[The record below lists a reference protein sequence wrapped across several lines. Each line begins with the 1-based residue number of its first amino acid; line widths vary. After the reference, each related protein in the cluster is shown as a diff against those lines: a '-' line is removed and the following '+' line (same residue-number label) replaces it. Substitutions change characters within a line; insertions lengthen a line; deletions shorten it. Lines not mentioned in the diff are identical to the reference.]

1 MKADRKDILIIRS
14 TERTVAMKKI
24 ALLILA
30 LLLVFSSFASAET
43 YFPEFTVNMEEEF
56 TDGVYDVGFTTEDI
70 DDRYMYV
77 SIYEEV
83 IFDTVAVHEMKV
95 GDRIDIYE
103 DVEIKTLTKEDDGSI
118 NINGGYEEGGFTLV
132 PADEGGI
139 YKTRDYEYQLYIIRG
154 LAQLTMADEVELEY
168 WYQNSDGSVAAD
180 NKTAKVPCNKL
191 RETIVEKLEADAFY
205 PGSATVEIENGLVV
219 KVKIDYAPFG

>member
-1 MKADRKDILIIRS
+1 
-14 TERTVAMKKI
+14 MKKI
-24 ALLILA
+24 ALLLLT
-30 LLLVFSSFASAET
+30 LLLVFSSIASAET
-43 YFPEFTVNMEEEF
+43 YFPEFNINMEEDF
-56 TDGVYDVGFTTEDI
+56 VDGVYDVGFTIEDI
-70 DDRYMYV
+70 DDRYMNV

-95 GDRIDIYE
+95 GDHIAIYE

-118 NINGGYEEGGFTLV
+118 NINGGYEEDGYTLV

-139 YKTRDYEYQLYIIRG
+139 YKTRDYEYQLYVIRG
-154 LAQLTMADEVELEY
+154 LAQLTMADDVELEY

-180 NKTAKVPCNKL
+180 NKTVKVPCGKL
-191 RETIVEKLEADAFY
+191 RETIVENLETDGFY
-205 PGSATVEIENGLVV
+205 PGSATVEIERGLVV